1 MDPASVIGRSFF
13 AVAMVA
19 FGVLH
24 LVYMDFVTRV
34 VPWWPGWLAGRAA
47 WAGVV
52 GLVLIIFGAEIGL
65 GRKVQRSATLLG
77 FLILLSFFLLG
88 LPAAIAGP
96 VLGGE
101 WTRAGKAL
109 AFSGGAFL
117 VALASAGAVP
127 DSRAATLGVMGRWF
141 LGAFLLV
148 CGIQHFVHL
157 EFVTTLVPAYMPAR
171 LFWAQ
176 FAGVALIAGG
186 IGIVVPRTTRL
197 AGTLDALMI
206 FAWVFMVHI
215 PRAVAAG
222 TRGSNETT
230 AVFEA
235 LAMSGIALLAA
246 TTTSAAEKSFHR
258 SRAADHVPVTSM

>member
-1 MDPASVIGRSFF
+1 MNPAAVVARSFF

-34 VPWWPGWLAGRAA
+34 VPWWPGWLGGRAA

-65 GRKVQRSATLLG
+65 GRRVQRSATTLG
-77 FLILLSFFLLG
+77 FLILLSFLFLG

-109 AFSGGAFL
+109 AFTGGAFL
-117 VALASAGAVP
+117 VALAAAGPVP
-127 DSRAATLGVMGRWF
+127 DSRAVTLGVMGRWF
-141 LGAFLLV
+141 LAIFLAV
-148 CGIQHFVHL
+148 CGTQHFAHL
-157 EFVTTLVPAYMPAR
+157 EFVTTLVPAYMPGR
-171 LFWAQ
+171 VLWAQ
-176 FAGVALIAGG
+176 FAGVALIAAGLG
-186 IGIVVPRTTRL
+186 IAVPRTTRL
-197 AGTLDALMI
+197 AGTMTALMI

-235 LAMSGIALLAA
+235 LAMSGIALLTA
-246 TTTSAAEKSFHR
+246 TTASAAESVLHR
-258 SRAADHVPVTSM
+258 PHAASHAAVPSM